1 MQGFRK
7 VVPDRWEFSN
17 EYFRRGEKRLL
28 CEIQRRKIC
37 SPTPSPSS
45 VSVSASAVAAETTTA
60 TVAVPSPMPLTIIP
74 TAMPMI
80 SPSNSGEEQ
89 VISSSSSP
97 ARAPAELLDE
107 NERLRK
113 ENSLLN
119 KELAEMRLLCNN
131 IYSLMSNFANS
142 NSQTD
147 GGAQGSRESGMTA
160 VNRKPPALD
169 LMPAVEKRSSGEEI
183 NPKIFGV
190 AIGTKRVRENG
201 CENGEREDD
210 TLLRLHQPGSTD
222 VKSEPLDC
230 SDRDNDRTSWLN
242 QSRRNNQS
250 LCK

>member
-1 MQGFRK
+1 M
-7 VVPDRWEFSN
+7 
-17 EYFRRGEKRLL
+17 
-28 CEIQRRKIC
+28 
-37 SPTPSPSS
+37 
-45 VSVSASAVAAETTTA
+45 SVSAAVTAAAETTTA
-60 TVAVPSPMPLTIIP
+60 TVAVPSPSPMPLTVIP
-74 TAMPMI
+74 TVMPMI

-131 IYSLMSNFANS
+131 IYSLMSNFANN

-160 VNRKPPALD
+160 VNPKPPLD
-169 LMPAVEKRSSGEEI
+169 LMPAVAKRSSGEEI
-183 NPKIFGV
+183 NPKLFGV
-190 AIGTKRVRENG
+190 AIGTKRIRENG

-230 SDRDNDRTSWLN
+230 SNRDNDRTWLN
-242 QSRRNNQS
+242 QSRRKNQS

>member
-1 MQGFRK
+1 LQGFRK

-37 SPTPSPSS
+37 SPTPSPPS
-45 VSVSASAVAAETTTA
+45 VSVSAATTAVETTTA
-60 TVAVPSPMPLTIIP
+60 TVAVPSPVLLTVIP
-74 TAMPMI
+74 TAMPVI

-131 IYSLMSNFANS
+131 IYSLMSNFANN

-160 VNRKPPALD
+160 VNPNPPLD
-169 LMPAVEKRSSGEEI
+169 LIPAVAKRSSGEEM
-183 NPKIFGV
+183 NPKLFGV
-190 AIGTKRVRENG
+190 AIGAKRVRENG

-230 SDRDNDRTSWLN
+230 EERDNDRTAWLN
-242 QSRRNNQS
+242 QSRRKNQS